1 MVSLSGAY
9 HSSAEFE
16 MNNILVVGGAG
27 YVGGAITDELLQRG
41 TANFRV
47 FDNLLYEETYRKD
60 VEFIFGD
67 IRDAEQLL
75 PHLAWATH
83 VIWLAAI
90 VGDGAC
96 TLDPQLTVKI
106 NQECVSW
113 LAAHFDGRVLFTS
126 TCSVYGAQPGELTEE
141 SPLKPLSLYAGTK
154 LKAESFLGEK
164 NGVTFRLGTLFGI
177 GDLFSRIRMDLVV
190 NYMTAHAHA
199 HGKLR
204 VFGGDQFRPLLHVKD
219 VAHAIVDAL
228 DRSQTGLFN
237 LVKQNTRMIDL
248 AYQIRNHYP
257 DIEVEKTEA
266 PFEDTRNYRVSAEK
280 AKTLLGFRPAHSI
293 DDGIEE
299 LKHLMETR
307 KIKEWSSARYSNH
320 QFLEQLL
327 VKQTA
332 LSPIRL

>member
-1 MVSLSGAY
+1 
-9 HSSAEFE
+9 

-27 YVGGAITDELLQRG
+27 YIGGAVTDALLELG
-41 TANFRV
+41 TANARV
-47 FDNLLYEETYRKD
+47 YDNLLYEDAYRKD
-60 VEFIFGD
+60 VEFVFGD
-67 IRDAEQLL
+67 VRDGDRLL
-75 PHLAWATH
+75 PHLQWATH
-83 VIWLAAI
+83 VIWLVAI

-96 TLDPQLTVKI
+96 TLDPQLTVQV
-106 NQECVSW
+106 NQERVAW
-113 LAAHFDGRVLFTS
+113 LAEQFDGRIIFTS

-141 SPLKPLSLYAGTK
+141 SPVKPLSLYAGTK
-154 LKAESFLGEK
+154 VKAESFLAQK
-164 NGVTFRLGTLFGI
+164 NALTFRLGTLFGL

-190 NYMTAHAHA
+190 NYMTAHAYA

-219 VAHAIVDAL
+219 VARAVVNAL
-228 DRSQTGLFN
+228 DQPQTGIFN

-257 DIEVEKTEA
+257 DIAVEKTDM

-280 AKTLLGFRPAHSI
+280 AKTVLGFRPAHSI

-320 QFLEQLL
+320 QFLKALL
-327 VKQTA
+327 EKEPTLQPA
-332 LSPIRL
+332 RL

>member
-1 MVSLSGAY
+1 MSTKNV
-9 HSSAEFE
+9 
-16 MNNILVVGGAG
+16 LVAGGAG
-27 YVGGAITDELLQRG
+27 YVGGAVTDELLARG
-41 TANFRV
+41 TSNFRV
-47 FDNLLYEETYRKD
+47 FDNLLYEDAYRKD

-67 IRDAEQLL
+67 VRDTEQLL

-96 TLDPQLTVKI
+96 TLDPQLTVQI
-106 NQECVSW
+106 NQESVSR
-113 LAAHFDGRVLFTS
+113 LAEHFDGRIIFTS
-126 TCSVYGAQPGELTEE
+126 TCSVYGAQPGELTEK
-141 SPLKPLSLYAGTK
+141 SPEKPLSLYAGTK
-154 LKAESFLGEK
+154 RKAESFLTEK
-164 NGVTFRLGTLFGI
+164 NAVTFRLGTLFGV

-204 VFGGDQFRPLLHVKD
+204 VFGGEQFRPLLHVKD
-219 VAHAIVDAL
+219 VARAIVDSL
-228 DRSQTGLFN
+228 DQPHAGIFN

-257 DIEVEKTEA
+257 DITVEKTET

-280 AKTLLGFRPAHSI
+280 AKTLLGFRTSNSI

-307 KIKEWSSARYSNH
+307 KIKEWSSAKYSNH
-320 QFLEQLL
+320 QFLKQLL
-327 VKQTA
+327 EKQAA
-332 LSPIRL
+332 LSPARL

>member
-1 MVSLSGAY
+1 MMGIERTVYMTSQ
-9 HSSAEFE
+9 HV
-16 MNNILVVGGAG
+16 LVVGGAG
-27 YVGGAITDELLQRG
+27 YVGGAVTDELQSRG

-47 FDNLLYEETYRKD
+47 FDNLLYEDAYRKN
-60 VEFIFGD
+60 VEFVFGD
-67 IRDAEQLL
+67 VRDADELL
-75 PHLAWATH
+75 PHLQWATH

-96 TLDPQLTVKI
+96 TLDPQLTVHI
-106 NQECVSW
+106 NEERISW
-113 LAAHFDGRVLFTS
+113 LVEHFDGRIIFTS

-154 LKAESFLGEK
+154 RKAESFLAEK
-164 NGVTFRLGTLFGI
+164 NALTFRLGTLFGV

-219 VAHAIVDAL
+219 VARAIVDAL
-228 DRSQTGLFN
+228 DQPQTGTFN

-257 DIEVEKTEA
+257 DIELEKTEM
-266 PFEDTRNYRVSAEK
+266 PFEDTRNYRVSAGK

-320 QFLEQLL
+320 QFLKALL
-327 VKQTA
+327 EKQTTLQPA
-332 LSPIRL
+332 RL